1 MTQNLST
8 NIHILIQNVSNFV
21 TVKRAIVH
29 MDLDTFFVSCER
41 LNNSKLIGLP
51 VIIGGGDRGV
61 VASCSYEA
69 RKFGVRSAMPIKMAL
84 KLCPD
89 AKVIKGDYEL
99 YSTLS
104 HTVTEIIQEK
114 VPLLEKASIDE
125 FYMDLS
131 GMDKYFGCFQYTK
144 EIAMAI
150 TKETHLPISFALSQ
164 NKTVSKIGTGEAKP
178 VGGLQIQEAEIKSFL
193 NPLSIRKIPMVGD
206 STFHLLSRLGIRTI
220 QTLSEMPLLVL
231 QQMIGKNGKA
241 LWEKANGIDENPV
254 IPYSERK
261 SISTERTFIND
272 TMDIIE
278 LKRIISA
285 MAEKL
290 SYQLR
295 QEKWLTSTVIVK
307 IRYANFDTE
316 TKQSKVSYTSAD
328 HTLSRVALELFNKL
342 YTRRMR
348 LRLVGLRLTDL
359 VHGSHQMNLFE
370 DTEEQMSLYQTMDYI
385 KTRFGAHSVGRAS
398 GFDLTK

>member
-1 MTQNLST
+1 M
-8 NIHILIQNVSNFV
+8 
-21 TVKRAIVH
+21 KRAIVH